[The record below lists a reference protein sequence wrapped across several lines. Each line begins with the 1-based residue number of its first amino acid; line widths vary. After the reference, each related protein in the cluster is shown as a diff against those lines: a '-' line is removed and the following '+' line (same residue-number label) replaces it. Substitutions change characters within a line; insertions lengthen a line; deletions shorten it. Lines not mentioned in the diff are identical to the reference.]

1 MSERVSWQVCAS
13 CGQELAASDPRQRCP
28 ACRGLLELRH
38 RAPPMTHGGLRALLD
53 SRLGVRR
60 GPLASGVWRYR
71 ELVLPEADDSLV
83 SYPEGNTPLLARP
96 AVAGWAG
103 VPELLLKH
111 EGHNPTGSFKD
122 RGMTVGVTQARQVR
136 ASAVA
141 CASTGNTGASLAAYA
156 ALAGIRALVIVPKG
170 RVAVGKLT
178 QVLAYGARTILVRGD
193 FDACLSLALAA
204 GERLG
209 VYLLNSINPFRL
221 EGQKT
226 IVLELLQQL
235 GWEPPDWIVVPA
247 GNLGNTAAFGKA
259 LREACGWGLISR
271 VPRLAAVQ
279 AEGAA
284 PFALSFRD
292 GFATRH
298 RVQAHTIATAISIG
312 NPASYE
318 RAVQAIRETDGVVL
332 AVSDAE
338 ILEAKA
344 VVDAS
349 GAGCEPASAASVAGV
364 RQLVRS
370 GVIRKTDRVVA
381 VLTGHLLKDPD
392 VVLAYHQG
400 TDPPSPRAN
409 RPVEIE
415 PKRLARLRRLMADDV
430 SLDRAFAIIA
440 ESPKQIF
447 EKAFPDDG
455 RN

>member
-1 MSERVSWQVCAS
+1 AERHRQPVHFHHPALQGQPARDHGARGGPRGHRRRHPQRRPQARQHMSERVSWQVCAS

-71 ELVLPEADDSLV
+71 ELIL
-83 SYPEGNTPLLARP
+83 
-96 AVAGWAG
+96 
-103 VPELLLKH
+103 
-111 EGHNPTGSFKD
+111 
-122 RGMTVGVTQARQVR
+122 
-136 ASAVA
+136 
-141 CASTGNTGASLAAYA
+141 
-156 ALAGIRALVIVPKG
+156 PKG

-312 NPASYE
+312 NPA
-318 RAVQAIRETDGVVL
+318 
-332 AVSDAE
+332 
-338 ILEAKA
+338 
-344 VVDAS
+344 
-349 GAGCEPASAASVAGV
+349 
-364 RQLVRS
+364 
-370 GVIRKTDRVVA
+370 
-381 VLTGHLLKDPD
+381 
-392 VVLAYHQG
+392 
-400 TDPPSPRAN
+400 
-409 RPVEIE
+409 
-415 PKRLARLRRLMADDV
+415 
-430 SLDRAFAIIA
+430 
-440 ESPKQIF
+440 
-447 EKAFPDDG
+447 
-455 RN
+455 